1 MFHLWC
7 CDHKRQHVPP
17 RGGIRGASYRIETPL
32 VWSTLQDVSTSSATN
47 HHLFWS
53 PQIHCLTPMGDYN
66 DLQSKCLTN

>member
-17 RGGIRGASYRIETPL
+17 RGGVREASYRIETPL

-47 HHLFWS
+47 HHLFGHLRS
-53 PQIHCLTPMGDYN
+53 IA
-66 DLQSKCLTN
+66 